1 MFSKDYSIVVPFYN
15 EEENIRPMLEKE
27 LGPLKDIG
35 AQLPVATE

>member
-1 MFSKDYSIVVPFYN
+1 MEKFAT
-15 EEENIRPMLEKE
+15 NIRPMLEKE